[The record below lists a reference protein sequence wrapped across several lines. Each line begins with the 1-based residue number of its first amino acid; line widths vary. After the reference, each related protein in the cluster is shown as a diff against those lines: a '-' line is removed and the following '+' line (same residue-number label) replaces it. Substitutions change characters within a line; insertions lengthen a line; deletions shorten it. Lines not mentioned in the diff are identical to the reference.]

1 MRYLISLLAL
11 RVSQSQFIISKL
23 KKQFK
28 RVRHIPNG
36 VCLTMVASVLTSTY
50 QARSH
55 INKSK
60 MNWSSVRLIQN
71 QNGTYV
77 DRKVEKIAQTYQKK
91 VQEKLTELE
100 AETSAVSD
108 GTSQPRELTV
118 DECTTI
124 FLQSTKKDSRG
135 TLYGVGNM
143 KGIFLN
149 GKHKQLRDSF
159 SSMAM

>member
-1 MRYLISLLAL
+1 ML
-11 RVSQSQFIISKL
+11 
-23 KKQFK
+23 
-28 RVRHIPNG
+28 VR
-36 VCLTMVASVLTSTY
+36 
-50 QARSH
+50 
-55 INKSK
+55 
-60 MNWSSVRLIQN
+60 SSVRLIQN

-124 FLQSTKKDSRG
+124 FLQVHVQVVIIRSYRILDCFLTSRNPLNLLFFFSDVSQSTKKDSRG